1 MPSYK
6 LSEEEQEILD
16 AFDAGEIKPVPNSKE
31 EMKKHKKYAVETLK
45 KDKKISIRIAIQDL
59 YEIQKMAVSEG
70 ISYQKFIVSIL
81 HKFADGQYVEKR
93 FHDQRSS

>member
-45 KDKKISIRIAIQDL
+45 KDKK
-59 YEIQKMAVSEG
+59 
-70 ISYQKFIVSIL
+70 
-81 HKFADGQYVEKR
+81 
-93 FHDQRSS
+93 